1 MICCMMERLVT
12 PACLFIA
19 LACMGSHVLARKQR
33 TSKDWA
39 SMTEADW
46 NKIDKDWETPE
57 EEEEYAFKPPKQKG
71 IDLEALQRELKKG
84 GKGKNKKQNAQK
96 MQQII
101 AEQQG
106 SSGPAMMFATVD
118 YPGCCDNKKMSEELA
133 NKWSSLLHAS
143 SIEQTAYVV
152 QNNTILFSTQVA
164 MAAKEIKEFVLKQP
178 ECVAIEWNQVRTPG
192 PAETPAWK
200 ADDAVKKAAAEEKKK
215 QKEEEKE
222 EEEKRKKRSAKK
234 RRKRKAVE
242 RAGKGSNLKYEL

>member
-1 MICCMMERLVT
+1 MCTWKPHASKHIRT
-12 PACLFIA
+12 FAC
-19 LACMGSHVLARKQR
+19 R
-33 TSKDWA
+33 
-39 SMTEADW
+39 
-46 NKIDKDWETPE
+46 
-57 EEEEYAFKPPKQKG
+57 YAFKPPKQKG

-164 MAAKEIKEFVLKQP
+164 MAAKEIKEFSAPAVAAISVVARGILAAVL
-178 ECVAIEWNQVRTPG
+178 E
-192 PAETPAWK
+192 
-200 ADDAVKKAAAEEKKK
+200 
-215 QKEEEKE
+215 
-222 EEEKRKKRSAKK
+222 S
-234 RRKRKAVE
+234 
-242 RAGKGSNLKYEL
+242 